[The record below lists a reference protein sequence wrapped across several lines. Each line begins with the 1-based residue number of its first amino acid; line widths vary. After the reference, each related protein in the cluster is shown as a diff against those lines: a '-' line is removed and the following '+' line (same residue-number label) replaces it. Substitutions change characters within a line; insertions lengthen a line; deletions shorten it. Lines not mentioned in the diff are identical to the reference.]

1 MLPRRATGLIKK
13 YMIFIKRG
21 RRMAKRKTKQTNKS
35 FDFILF
41 TTVLLLLG
49 MGIVMVLSASSPSS
63 LATYRKQLFFCV

>member
-1 MLPRRATGLIKK
+1 
-13 YMIFIKRG
+13 
-21 RRMAKRKTKQTNKS
+21 MAKRKTKQTNKS

-63 LATYRKQLFFCV
+63 LATWRK